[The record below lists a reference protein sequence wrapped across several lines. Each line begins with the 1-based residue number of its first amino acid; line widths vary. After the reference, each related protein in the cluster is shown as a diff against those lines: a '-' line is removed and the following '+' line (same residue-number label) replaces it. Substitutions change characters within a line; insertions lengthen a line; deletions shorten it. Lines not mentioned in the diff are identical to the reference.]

1 MNCRRELRS
10 SRLKR
15 EQAPVAEPVDPFQ
28 TVELDGLQVALRP
41 ATPDD
46 LGLVEAVD
54 RIGQGVVAARANAS
68 DRRLDAGF
76 GEAVGVLDRDVLR
89 AD

>member
-1 MNCRRELRS
+1 M
-10 SRLKR
+10 
-15 EQAPVAEPVDPFQ
+15 PVAEPVDPFQ

-41 ATPDD
+41 ATPDG

-54 RIGQGVVAARANAS
+54 RLGQGVVAALADAA

-76 GEAVGVLDRDVLR
+76 GEAVGVLDRDVLH